1 MFRFIIGIIL
11 GILVIFFVTQNTGT
25 ADITLLFWTATFSR
39 AVMYIIIFVLGFFIG
54 WLVKSS
60 RRKR

>member
-25 ADITLLFWTATFSR
+25 ADITFLFWTVTLSR
-39 AVMYIIIFVLGFFIG
+39 AVMYIIIFALGFLIG
-54 WLVKSS
+54 WLVKS
-60 RRKR
+60 RRRR